1 MRMKWFFVF
10 LGLLLG
16 LQLQAQNGAKGKK
29 DTLTLK
35 DDPIAAALDS
45 LSHLNFFEKGYDVVK
60 SPNFHF
66 SADSIPEYSDAVY
79 AERFAKL
86 DANTPFDL
94 QYNSV
99 VKQYILMYA
108 HRRQMTSRILALS
121 KFYFPQIEQ
130 ILDRYKMPLELK
142 YLAVVESALNP
153 TACSRTG
160 ARGLWQFMYTTGKL
174 YNLQVNSYVD
184 ERNDP
189 IKATIAA
196 CQFLKSLYDTF
207 GDWQLAIAA
216 YNCGPMEVSKAIR
229 RSGGKMNFWAIRPY
243 LPKETEGYVP
253 AFIAVNYIMNYATAH
268 NIYPSI
274 PIQTYFDV
282 DTVTVHHELTFT
294 QISAYLGM
302 PIDEVSYLNPC
313 YKLGVVPYSN
323 EGCYTLCLPI
333 PKVGKFVSNEDVIY
347 NMAKKDTLTS
357 QQILAMNENSP
368 QVEYIRVRN
377 GEHLSTIANRYHCT
391 IRELKEWNG
400 LASANIKPGQHLT
413 VYVSRGKRSSN
424 TAVASSAKKTT
435 TPKTIYIVQNGDTLW
450 HISQATGISL
460 AQLKKLNHISETAKL
475 APGTKI
481 KLAPSAG

>member
-1 MRMKWFFVF
+1 MFF
-10 LGLLLG
+10 GLLLG
-16 LQLQAQNGAKGKK
+16 LQLQAQNGGKGNK

-60 SPNFHF
+60 SSNYHF
-66 SADSIPEYSDAVY
+66 SADSIPEYSDAEY
-79 AERFAKL
+79 ADRFTKL

-94 QYNSV
+94 QYNNV

-108 HRRQMTSRILALS
+108 HHKQMTSRILALS
-121 KFYFPQIEQ
+121 KLYFPKIEQ

-189 IKATIAA
+189 IKSTIAA
-196 CQFLKSLYDTF
+196 CQFLKFLYDMF

-229 RSGGKMNFWAIRPY
+229 RSGGKVNFWAIRPY

-274 PIQTYFDV
+274 PIETYFDV
-282 DTVTVHHELTFT
+282 DTVTVHHELTFP
-294 QISAYLGM
+294 QISAYLNI
-302 PIDEVSYLNPC
+302 PITEVAYLNPC
-313 YKLGVVPYSN
+313 YKLGVVPYSTD
-323 EGCYTLCLPI
+323 GCYTLCLPI
-333 PKVGKFVSNEDVIY
+333 PKVGKFVANEDMIY

-357 QQILAMNENSP
+357 QQILAMNESSP

-400 LASANIKPGQHLT
+400 LVSVNVKPGQHLT
-413 VYVSRGKRSSN
+413 VYVSRGRHSAASN
-424 TAVASSAKKTT
+424 TAVATASKKTT
-435 TPKTIYIVQNGDTLW
+435 KPAIPKGIYVVQNGDTLW
-450 HISQATGISL
+450 HISQATGISI
-460 AQLKKLNHISETAKL
+460 AQLKKYNHLSETAKL

-481 KLAPSAG
+481 KLTSTAG